1 MALEL
6 IQIGSKQQ
14 TMLTTK
20 MEVHGHE
27 PTLGMPPMS
36 STGYFMFLLSN
47 PMVSFDKKRAVYL
60 LHKTYEFIAKREKMV
75 SMECFSIT

>member
-1 MALEL
+1 MLSEL

-27 PTLGMPPMS
+27 LTLWMLPMNS
-36 STGYFMFLLSN
+36 AGYFMFLLSKSCGFLWQKRGLSIYFIK
-47 PMVSFDKKRAVYL
+47 PMNL
-60 LHKTYEFIAKREKMV
+60 LQRENK
-75 SMECFSIT
+75 